1 MVQLK
6 RSILL
11 LLPSLVK
18 GWAPFRAH
26 SVSPLRSFH
35 GRAGPTLLAAAV
47 APTAKLGDPALT
59 VEETE
64 VLQALT
70 AVIDPDLGAD
80 IVRPTKDL
88 V

>member
-1 MVQLK
+1 MVRLK
-6 RSILL
+6 GSILL

-18 GWAPFRAH
+18 GWAPLRAQP
-26 SVSPLRSFH
+26 SPIRGLR
-35 GRAGPTLLAAAV
+35 GRAGPTLLAATS

-80 IVRPTKDL
+80 IVRPIKDRT
-88 V
+88 